1 MVMPFVRKT
10 ATGRISV
17 EPITEE
23 QQQTNPNVSVSFS
36 TEDLEGHDHTLSV
49 KVEIGVLKPL
59 CSRIS
64 LLEDACLPYI
74 SIERKKIHTI
84 TLLWKLN
91 VHHVGGGQRSRGTK
105 NNQ

>member
-10 ATGRISV
+10 AAGRISV

-23 QQQTNPNVSVSFS
+23 QKQTNPNVSVSFS

-59 CSRIS
+59 CNSI
-64 LLEDACLPYI
+64 LLFNRRCLSALHI
-74 SIERKKIHTI
+74 
-84 TLLWKLN
+84 N
-91 VHHVGGGQRSRGTK
+91 
-105 NNQ
+105 

>member
-1 MVMPFVRKT
+1 MVMPDVRRT

-23 QQQTNPNVSVSFS
+23 QQQTNPNVSVLFS

-59 CSRIS
+59 CSRI
-64 LLEDACLPYI
+64 LLMEDVCLLYI
-74 SIERKKIHTI
+74 SYEKQLHTI

-91 VHHVGGGQRSRGTK
+91 VHHVGGGQRSSGTK
-105 NNQ
+105 NKQ

>member
-59 CSRIS
+59 CSRI
-64 LLEDACLPYI
+64 LLFNRGCLSALHI
-74 SIERKKIHTI
+74 
-84 TLLWKLN
+84 N
-91 VHHVGGGQRSRGTK
+91 
-105 NNQ
+105 

>member
-1 MVMPFVRKT
+1 MDITASQQNNAKRRKVTPMVMPFVRKT

-36 TEDLEGHDHTLSV
+36 TEDLKGHDHTLSV

-59 CSRIS
+59 CSRI
-64 LLEDACLPYI
+64 LLFNRRCLSALHI
-74 SIERKKIHTI
+74 
-84 TLLWKLN
+84 N
-91 VHHVGGGQRSRGTK
+91 
-105 NNQ
+105 

>member
-23 QQQTNPNVSVSFS
+23 QKQTNPNVSVSFS

-59 CSRIS
+59 CSRI
-64 LLEDACLPYI
+64 LLLKDVCLLYI
-74 SIERKKIHTI
+74 SIENQLHTI
-84 TLLWKLN
+84 MLLWKLN
-91 VHHVGGGQRSRGTK
+91 LHHVGGGQRSSGTK

>member
-36 TEDLEGHDHTLSV
+36 TEDLKGHDHTLSV

-59 CSRIS
+59 CSRI
-64 LLEDACLPYI
+64 LLLAPFYRMPLI
-74 SIERKKIHTI
+74 LLLQQKLRRKQLKTRTRPKRINYHG
-84 TLLWKLN
+84 L
-91 VHHVGGGQRSRGTK
+91 
-105 NNQ
+105 

>member
-23 QQQTNPNVSVSFS
+23 QQQMNPNVSVSFS
-36 TEDLEGHDHTLSV
+36 TEDLEGHDHTLYV

-64 LLEDACLPYI
+64 LLEDTCLPYI
-74 SIERKKIHTI
+74 SIENQFHTI

-91 VHHVGGGQRSRGTK
+91 VHHVGGGQRSSGTK
-105 NNQ
+105 NRQ

>member
-1 MVMPFVRKT
+1 MVMPDVRRT

-23 QQQTNPNVSVSFS
+23 QQQMNPNVSFS
-36 TEDLEGHDHTLSV
+36 TEDLEGHDHTLYV

-74 SIERKKIHTI
+74 SIENQFHTI

-91 VHHVGGGQRSRGTK
+91 VHHVGGGPRSSGTK
-105 NNQ
+105 NKQ

>member
-23 QQQTNPNVSVSFS
+23 QQQTNPHVSVLFS

-59 CSRIS
+59 CSRI
-64 LLEDACLPYI
+64 LLMEDVCLLYI
-74 SIERKKIHTI
+74 SYEKQLHTI

-91 VHHVGGGQRSRGTK
+91 VHHVGGGQRSSGTK
-105 NNQ
+105 NKQ

>member
-59 CSRIS
+59 CSRIL
-64 LLEDACLPYI
+64 LLEDVCLLYI
-74 SIERKKIHTI
+74 SIENQLHTI
-84 TLLWKLN
+84 MLLWKLN
-91 VHHVGGGQRSRGTK
+91 LHHVGGGQRSSGTK